1 MTTTQSHKD
10 KGRQAEQAAQAYLEA
25 RQLYLIDRNYSCRYG
40 EIDLIMQDKKVLVF
54 IEVRSRQTSDYG
66 SSIETVGLHKQSHI
80 IRSALHYLQ
89 SKHLYD
95 QIDCRFD
102 VIGLDKL
109 GNIVWIKDA
118 FQVEY

>member
-1 MTTTQSHKD
+1 MMTTQEHKE
-10 KGRQAEQAAQAYLEA
+10 KGRQAEKVAQAYLEA

-40 EIDLIMQDKKVLVF
+40 EIDLIMQDKKILVF
-54 IEVRSRQTSDYG
+54 IEVRSRQTSAYG
-66 SSIETVGLHKQSHI
+66 SSIETVDPHKQSRI
-80 IRSALHYLQ
+80 IRSASHYLQ

-95 QIDCRFD
+95 QVDCRFD
-102 VIGLDKL
+102 VVGLNKV